1 MEGWRGRFRR
11 KSGRIVRL
19 PVGSIRPNPAQPRTQ
34 FDPEALRELAQS
46 IRNYGVLQPL
56 SVRRVGDGWELVA
69 GERRLRAA
77 RMAGLGEVP
86 CIVLQVD
93 EQDAGLLALIENLQ
107 RQDLDWLEQAQGL
120 AQLIRQFGM
129 SQEQAARRIGKSQS
143 AVANKLRLLQHPPE
157 VLEALRETGLSERH
171 ARALLRLDDPAERLT
186 LVWRAAREG
195 WPVAKLEQA
204 VDAALK
210 PKRRP
215 LFQGVRLRD
224 ARLLLNSL
232 EHALQTARTAG
243 LRARC
248 GREETETEIVL
259 TIHVPK

>member
-1 MEGWRGRFRR
+1 MEAWRGSFRR
-11 KSGRIVRL
+11 KSSRIVWL

-34 FDPEALRELAQS
+34 FRAEALRELAQS
-46 IRNYGVLQPL
+46 IRSFGVLQPL
-56 SVRRVGDGWELVA
+56 SVRRCTEGWELVA

-86 CIVLQVD
+86 CIELRVD

-107 RQDLDWLEQAQGL
+107 RQDLDYLEQAQGL
-120 AQLIRQFGM
+120 AQLMEQYGM

-143 AVANKLRLLQHPPE
+143 AVANKLRILRHPPE
-157 VLEALRETGLSERH
+157 VLEALRRTDLTERH
-171 ARALLRLDDPAERLT
+171 ARALLRLDDPEARLT
-186 LVWRAAREG
+186 LLRRAAREG
-195 WPVAKLEQA
+195 WSVARLEQA
-204 VDAALK
+204 VETALH
-210 PKRRP
+210 PKRRAP
-215 LFQGVRLRD
+215 MQSVQLRD

-232 EHALQTARTAG
+232 EHALKTARTAG

-248 GREETETEIVL
+248 GREETENEIVL